1 MYRRGARLQGN
12 HLEAAQLA
20 TGGLALTFDIEV
32 RPIAEQNGD
41 RDRRKNDQHDGA
53 TPTNKEYRRE
63 HGEHCDLYQV
73 DHAEVD
79 QGSNEPRADA
89 RDLERERE
97 AFGCRN
103 RVCSVQHVS
112 GPTVPPTI
120 TENHDSVERELIGR
134 VERVKASRKD
144 SFDNAIEI
152 GRLYR
157 GVTAEAAALAD
168 PNSGD
173 SDRLRSA
180 ITEGYRYVY
189 GAQPFTDGFKTF
201 FGSTFWLAIARRRKL
216 IKWIMIALF
225 VFAGLGALWAAL
237 DPSAAAT
244 LVPDIFGSA
253 LDPGSTGTATQMSP
267 GEQVQFAQELFVNNF
282 RVTLMAFV
290 AGIAFGLP
298 SIYLLAYNSVLLG
311 VVGQL
316 LVAQG
321 DGAFFL
327 ELVAGHGPI
336 ELTSIAL
343 GVAAGFAMGWALVD
357 PGLRSRG
364 QALREEASYAIVIA
378 VGTAPWLLLAA
389 VIESF
394 VSRVGLSAA
403 PVVAVG
409 LTTVVIFW
417 RLVWT
422 RGIIPLR
429 DLSDLSSA

>member
-1 MYRRGARLQGN
+1 
-12 HLEAAQLA
+12 
-20 TGGLALTFDIEV
+20 
-32 RPIAEQNGD
+32 
-41 RDRRKNDQHDGA
+41 
-53 TPTNKEYRRE
+53 
-63 HGEHCDLYQV
+63 
-73 DHAEVD
+73 
-79 QGSNEPRADA
+79 
-89 RDLERERE
+89 
-97 AFGCRN
+97 
-103 RVCSVQHVS
+103 VS
-112 GPTVPPTI
+112 GPTVPSTS
-120 TENHDSVERELIGR
+120 TQDHDSVERELIGR
-134 VERVKASRKD
+134 VERVKASRRD
-144 SFDNAIEI
+144 TFANAIEI

-157 GVTAEAAALAD
+157 SVTAEAASLEED
-168 PNSGD
+168 TSVD
-173 SDRLRSA
+173 SVRLRSA

-201 FGSTFWLAIARRRKL
+201 FGSTFWLAIARRLRL
-216 IKWIMIALF
+216 IRWIMIALV

-237 DPSAAAT
+237 DPSGAAT
-244 LVPDIFGSA
+244 LVPDIFGDA
-253 LDPGSTGTATQMSP
+253 LDPGSTGTASQMSP
-267 GEQVQFAQELFVNNF
+267 GEHVQFAQELFINNF

-290 AGIAFGLP
+290 VGIAFGLP

-321 DGAFFL
+321 DGVFFL

-409 LTTVVIFW
+409 LVTVVIFW
-417 RLVWT
+417 RLVWV
-422 RGIIPLR
+422 RGVRPLR
-429 DLSDLSSA
+429 DLSGPNSA